1 MAIRKKR
8 EEQLQRMEADM
19 KINRKEKRSREDKRL
34 EKKEKERRK
43 KEKQKLPIHLMENI
57 SIQHLLLFR

>member
-34 EKKEKERRK
+34 EKKEKERS
-43 KEKQKLPIHLMENI
+43 
-57 SIQHLLLFR
+57 SILQCNETIVQLTE

>member
-1 MAIRKKR
+1 
-8 EEQLQRMEADM
+8 M

-43 KEKQKLPIHLMENI
+43 KEKQRRKQAKIPRTAQQSIPI
-57 SIQHLLLFR
+57 RAVKRK

>member
-1 MAIRKKR
+1 
-8 EEQLQRMEADM
+8 M

-43 KEKQKLPIHLMENI
+43 KEKQRRKQAKIPRTAQQ
-57 SIQHLLLFR
+57 SIPYLRMFRDGICQVT